1 MSNRIKQA
9 LVLSC
14 WLAAPLVAIIIA
26 PPANALA
33 ANAQMGQVNNF
44 IRSVITAI
52 TGIAGLVATG
62 FFVLGG
68 FKYITSSG
76 NPHNLEH
83 AKRTIVFSA
92 LGLAI
97 AIAAFVLSGIVTSLA
112 SSAFGDIRL

>member
-1 MSNRIKQA
+1 MNGSNRFKYR
-9 LVLSC
+9 LL
-14 WLAAPLVAIIIA
+14 AIIPLSLITA
-26 PPANALA
+26 INLEGTVFA
-33 ANAQMGQVNNF
+33 ANAQMGQVDSF
-44 IRSVITAI
+44 IRSVITAL

-97 AIAAFVLSGIVTSLA
+97 AIAAFVLSNIVTSLA
-112 SSAFGDIRL
+112 SSAFGG

>member
-1 MSNRIKQA
+1 MRLKKTIPKFSIWIFLTLIFVPGNAFAASGSMTQVDSFIK
-9 LVLSC
+9 
-14 WLAAPLVAIIIA
+14 
-26 PPANALA
+26 
-33 ANAQMGQVNNF
+33 
-44 IRSVITAI
+44 SVITAI

-97 AIAAFVLSGIVTSLA
+97 AIAAFVLSSIVTSLA
-112 SSAFGDIRL
+112 TSAFGS

>member
-1 MSNRIKQA
+1 MPNKLNFIKKSGRLSLLLA
-9 LVLSC
+9 LLLPGS
-14 WLAAPLVAIIIA
+14 
-26 PPANALA
+26 ALA
-33 ANAQMGQVNNF
+33 ATSQMSQVDSF
-44 IRSVITAI
+44 IKSVITAV
-52 TGIAGLVATG
+52 TGVAGLVATG

-97 AIAAFVLSGIVTSLA
+97 AIAAFVLSNIVTSLA
-112 SSAFGDIRL
+112 SSAFGSS

>member
-1 MSNRIKQA
+1 MKQPKNISKA
-9 LVLSC
+9 VTYLVFI
-14 WLAAPLVAIIIA
+14 APLFLS
-26 PPANALA
+26 ANAMA
-33 ANAQMGQVNNF
+33 ATANMDQVNTF
-44 IRSVITAI
+44 LRSLITAL

-83 AKRTIVFSA
+83 AKRTIIFSA

-97 AIAAFVLSGIVTSLA
+97 TIAAFVLSNIVASLA
-112 SSAFGDIRL
+112 SSAFGG

>member
-1 MSNRIKQA
+1 MRRRFYFAKTLFTVA
-9 LVLSC
+9 
-14 WLAAPLVAIIIA
+14 LAAPLTFSGDVF
-26 PPANALA
+26 A
-33 ANAQMGQVNNF
+33 ATSQMSQVDNF
-44 IRSVITAI
+44 IRSVITAV

-97 AIAAFVLSGIVTSLA
+97 AIAAFVLSSIVTSLA
-112 SSAFGDIRL
+112 TSAFGNG

>member
-1 MSNRIKQA
+1 MSTRAKLIKNS
-9 LVLSC
+9 V
-14 WLAAPLVAIIIA
+14 WLGLLFIISL
-26 PPANALA
+26 PGSALA
-33 ANAQMGQVNNF
+33 ANGQMSQVDSF
-44 IRSVITAI
+44 IKSVITAV
-52 TGIAGLVATG
+52 TGVAGLVATG

-97 AIAAFVLSGIVTSLA
+97 AIAAFVLSNIVTSLA
-112 SSAFGDIRL
+112 TSAFGSS

>member
-1 MSNRIKQA
+1 MNGSNHFKYR
-9 LVLSC
+9 LF
-14 WLAAPLVAIIIA
+14 AIIPLSLITA
-26 PPANALA
+26 INLEGTVFA
-33 ANAQMGQVNNF
+33 ANAQMGQVDSF
-44 IRSVITAI
+44 IRSVITAL

-97 AIAAFVLSGIVTSLA
+97 AIAAFVLSNIVTSLA
-112 SSAFGDIRL
+112 SSAFGG

>member
-1 MSNRIKQA
+1 MEIYPLIWSHDF
-9 LVLSC
+9 V
-14 WLAAPLVAIIIA
+14 AA
-26 PPANALA
+26 A
-33 ANAQMGQVNNF
+33 ANVGQVDSF
-44 IRSVITAI
+44 IRNVITAF

-97 AIAAFVLSGIVTSLA
+97 TIAAYVLSNIVTSMA
-112 SSAFGDIRL
+112 SSAFGG